1 MMRREEWSFMD
12 LVSMASFLLSI
23 ANLEQ
28 NLDQN
33 QLQGSLNQVMADVH
47 NHLQEQD
54 EKLDQILSLLTR
66 GGY

>member
-33 QLQGSLNQVMADVH
+33 QLQDSLNRVMTDVH

>member
-33 QLQGSLNQVMADVH
+33 QLQGSLNRVMADVH
-47 NHLQEQD
+47 NHLQGQD

>member
-1 MMRREEWSFMD
+1 MMRREEWAFMD

-33 QLQGSLNQVMADVH
+33 QLQDSLNRVLADVH

>member
-33 QLQGSLNQVMADVH
+33 QLQGSLNWVMADVH

>member
-33 QLQGSLNQVMADVH
+33 QLQDSLNRVMADVH

>member
-1 MMRREEWSFMD
+1 MMQREEWSFMD

-33 QLQGSLNQVMADVH
+33 QLQGSLNRVMADVH
-47 NHLQEQD
+47 SHLQEQD

>member
-1 MMRREEWSFMD
+1 MRREEWSLMD
-12 LVSMASFLLSI
+12 ALSIASFMIGL

-33 QLQGSLNQVMADVH
+33 QLQEALGRVVGDIH

-54 EKLDQILSLLTR
+54 DKLDQILSLLTR
-66 GGY
+66 GGYL

>member
-33 QLQGSLNQVMADVH
+33 QLQGSLNLVMADVH

>member
-12 LVSMASFLLSI
+12 LVSMASFLLSV

-33 QLQGSLNQVMADVH
+33 QLQDSLNRVMADVH

>member
-1 MMRREEWSFMD
+1 MMRREEWSFID

-47 NHLQEQD
+47 NHLQDQD